1 MDEGAGGGERGAAD
15 APPAVDADAVAIS
28 EALSKALDKGAEGA
42 GIAGDVMIG
51 DGMVKKVHAQAPGD
65 QGFFLELE
73 HIDLVVTEHGDE
85 YVDAGPAEL
94 E

>member
-1 MDEGAGGGERGAAD
+1 M
-15 APPAVDADAVAIS
+15 DADALAVAETLGKIN
-28 EALSKALDKGAEGA
+28 DQGAEGA
-42 GIAGDVMIG
+42 GIAGDLVIG
-51 DGMVKKVHAQAPGD
+51 YGMVNKAHAQALGD

-85 YVDAGPAEL
+85 DVDARPAEL